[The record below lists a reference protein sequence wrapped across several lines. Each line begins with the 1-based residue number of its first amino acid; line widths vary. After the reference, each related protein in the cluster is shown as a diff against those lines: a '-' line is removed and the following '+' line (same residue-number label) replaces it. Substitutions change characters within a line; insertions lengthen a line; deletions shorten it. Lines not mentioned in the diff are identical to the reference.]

1 MDRRRHAPAAA
12 RNREPILAVLRSVL
26 PARGLVLELAS
37 GTGQH
42 VAHFA
47 AALPAL
53 RWQPS
58 EHDPELHDSIA
69 AWTRGLPNVLA
80 PITLD
85 ATSEPWPVGVCDAVW
100 NANLLHIAP
109 WEVCLGVL
117 RGAGRH
123 LVPGGLLAL
132 YGPYRIGGAHTADS
146 NAAFDRQLRQTDPR
160 WGVRDLEAVCEAAR
174 PHGLTLE
181 QRVAMPANNQTLVFR
196 RG

>member
-1 MDRRRHAPAAA
+1 MDRRRHAPAAE
-12 RNREPILAVLRSVL
+12 RNREPILAVLRSIL
-26 PARGLVLELAS
+26 PARGRVLELAS

-58 EHDPELHDSIA
+58 EYDRALHDSIA
-69 AWTRGLPNVLA
+69 DWTRGLPNVLA
-80 PITLD
+80 PIALD
-85 ATSEPWPVGVCDAVW
+85 VTSEPWPVDVLDAVW
-100 NANLLHIAP
+100 NANLVHIAP
-109 WEVCLGVL
+109 WDVCLGLL

-123 LVPGGLLAL
+123 LAPGGLLAL
-132 YGPYRIGGAHTADS
+132 YGPYRVGGAHTAES

-160 WGVRDLEAVCEAAR
+160 WGVRDLEAVCEAAE
-174 PHGLTLE
+174 PQGLTLE
-181 QRVAMPANNQTLVFR
+181 HRVAMPANNQTLVFR